1 MAGYFEL
8 KSSGSQTMFNLKAGN
23 HEVILTSERYA
34 SKQAAEGGIA
44 SVKKNAPDDGRY
56 QRKTATNGSPYFVL
70 VATNG
75 ETLGKS
81 EMYSSAAAMEGG
93 IASVKA
99 NAPTAPTKD
108 LTEPPARAR

>member
-8 KSSGSQTMFNLKAGN
+8 KSGAGAQFMFNLKAGN
-23 HEVILTSERYA
+23 HEVVLSSQMYQ
-34 SKQAAEGGIA
+34 SKQGAEGGIDA
-44 SVKKNAPDDGRY
+44 VKKNAADDTRFK
-56 QRKTATNGSPYFVL
+56 RTAAKDGSPYFTL
-70 VATNG
+70 VAANG

-99 NAPTAPTKD
+99 NGPGAATKD
-108 LTEPPARAR
+108 LTAA